1 MQLAITVA
9 NERYLAT
16 DQPLT
21 NQAIQF
27 LQQVVLQPL
36 VADGQFDQA
45 TFDRQKKNLEAAIM
59 SVADLDNHEDFLQL
73 LTTSKGTATKFNY
86 FHINR
91 SLILS
96 IMKRIADKSRLGNVN
111 CNSREFNLVI
121 EIIILATI
129 I

>member
-59 SVADLDNHEDFLQL
+59 SVADDKQYYAAQQL
-73 LTTSKGTATKFNY
+73 KCCVWCG
-86 FHINR
+86 
-91 SLILS
+91 
-96 IMKRIADKSRLGNVN
+96 
-111 CNSREFNLVI
+111 C
-121 EIIILATI
+121 
-129 I
+129 